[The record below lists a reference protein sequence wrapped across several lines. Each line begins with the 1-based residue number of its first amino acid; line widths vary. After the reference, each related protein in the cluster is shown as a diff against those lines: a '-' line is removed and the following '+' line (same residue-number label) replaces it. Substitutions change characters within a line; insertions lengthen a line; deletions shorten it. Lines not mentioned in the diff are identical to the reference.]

1 LKLRNVCIGIATGI
15 IVLICITIAET
26 QTEVKDVN
34 TPAVPP
40 AEGGFQDANLGRP
53 ADPNQRPMEEGRF
66 GRGSRRGGM
75 GGGQGGGFSFDFSS
89 MTPEERQRMM
99 ERGQQFARGMGFD
112 IRPMTAPGDPNE
124 PTESLNLNN
133 VEMRNIIKMLG
144 DWTGKAIIPASD
156 EVMQT
161 RITVY
166 SPQRVT
172 RTQALGLIFM
182 ALQSRGVIADQ
193 GEQRIIL
200 RPILTAKLGAI
211 PTLGVDEPLARVQ
224 DKTSMVEKWF
234 QMYNYRPSNLVEMI
248 KPLVGEH
255 GYAMAD
261 ENTGRVAIIDTVDN
275 LLRIEK
281 IIKELDI
288 PESEQMVEQVFEVEY
303 GNPEEIVSVMEL
315 ILSDQAQRQATRT
328 TASGTTQQ
336 SQQGQQGQ
344 PSYGRSGGGSSR
356 AQTQTLTS
364 VVIQGTTTPI
374 RLIPVAKQRWIIAR
388 ANREDMKR
396 IAEWVKKLDLAEIA
410 SPQQTVV
417 PVIYASVSEVVTMI
431 NRTLRDMPSVKG
443 KAPVVV
449 EGLEASKQIVIFGDE
464 EGRTMVEKMI
474 AQIDLPSGDYYV
486 ERTFKLKH
494 ADPDQIKQNIEGLYS
509 QTSTTTSRS
518 YAYYDSSRVRT
529 DPKNEVRVISYPTQK
544 QVTVIASELNME
556 KIARQIEQ
564 EWDVPLD
571 IQKDQYRILT
581 LQNSDPVKMAELLNK
596 LFSAEDSGSSTGSS
610 SNLMRMLLGDSVESK
625 QKIVGSLYGLLTF
638 EPVPDTKKLIVISKI
653 PEAYEV
659 IERLVNQ
666 LDGQERG
673 EVPHVVVLKYA
684 DCESLCDQLNSI
696 FNEAGTPTT
705 IPRSAKGLS
714 SYDAENQGAAV
725 NASESSSSSI
735 TPWWTRQQRTDDQ
748 LPPSNL
754 IGKVRFVPVQRSKAI
769 LVMAPAEY
777 VDDITRMI
785 ESLDQPGMQ
794 VMIKVVIVEINLED
808 NSSLGVMLSSNPQA
822 FGDTGINGI
831 SFLNALQNVEK
842 TSTSNLTASG
852 STNTVTTGTRLDTTI
867 DIYALVDFL
876 IKKTQG
882 RVLNQPTLWTKDNEE
897 AIFVKGQKVA
907 FIEGE
912 QSDSSNLNNTSRT
925 FTYENVGITLRVRPN
940 ITPEKAVDM
949 TINLN
954 ISEMELLTLINGQ
967 YPRKNLDTTTRLIV
981 SDGQSIML
989 GGILFQNDNQVVN
1002 KVPLLGDIP
1011 VLGALFS
1018 HTKATLSNTE
1028 LLVFVTPYVFD
1039 EVMRREIPVS
1049 ADHKDV
1055 IDKNIIL
1062 RDKII
1067 TDLADRAR
1075 QVFTDPNAL

>member
-1 LKLRNVCIGIATGI
+1 LKLKNVCIGIAAGI
-15 IVLICITIAET
+15 TALICITIAET

-34 TPAVPP
+34 TPAVPAAVERP
-40 AEGGFQDANLGRP
+40 QDTEPPRP
-53 ADPNQRPMEEGRF
+53 MDPNQRSAEEGRF
-66 GRGSRRGGM
+66 GRGSRRGGGM
-75 GGGQGGGFSFDFSS
+75 GGGQGGGFSFDFST

-112 IRPMTAPGDPNE
+112 IRPMGAPGDPNE
-124 PTESLNLNN
+124 PMESLNLNN

-144 DWTGKAIIPASD
+144 DWTGKAIIPSSD
-156 EVMQT
+156 EIMQT

-172 RTQALGLIFM
+172 RAQALGLIFM

-261 ENTGRVAIIDTVDN
+261 ENTGRVAVIDTVDN

-328 TASGTTQQ
+328 TGSGTSQSQ
-336 SQQGQQGQ
+336 SQQGQ
-344 PSYGRSGGGSSR
+344 SGRSGGGSSR
-356 AQTQTLTS
+356 AQAQTLTS

-396 IAEWVKKLDLAEIA
+396 IAEWIQKLDLAEIA

-417 PVIYASVSEVVTMI
+417 PVIYASVGEVVTMI

-474 AQIDLPSGDYYV
+474 AQIDLPSGDYFV

-509 QTSTTTSRS
+509 QTATTGRIN
-518 YAYYDSSRVRT
+518 YYDYNRTRT
-529 DPKNEVRVISYPTQK
+529 DPKNEVKVISYPTQK

-556 KIARQIEQ
+556 KISRQIEQ

-596 LFSAEDSGSSTGSS
+596 LFSEEDSSTGS

-659 IERLVNQ
+659 IERLVDQ
-666 LDGQERG
+666 LDGQEMG

-725 NASESSSSSI
+725 SASESSSSSI

-777 VDDITRMI
+777 VDDITGMI

-831 SFLNALQNVEK
+831 NFINALENIEDF
-842 TSTSNLTASG
+842 TGSN
-852 STNTVTTGTRLDTTI
+852 GTQLDTTI

-876 IKKTQG
+876 VKKTQG

-1011 VLGALFS
+1011 LLGALFS

-1039 EVMRREIPVS
+1039 EIMRREIPVS
-1049 ADHKDV
+1049 NDHKE
-1055 IDKNIIL
+1055 IINKNIIQ
-1062 RDKII
+1062 RDLII
-1067 TDLADRAR
+1067 KDLAERAR
-1075 QVFTDPNAL
+1075 TIFNDPNAM

>member
-1 LKLRNVCIGIATGI
+1 MKLKNLCIGIAAGI
-15 IVLICITIAET
+15 TALICITVAET
-26 QTEVKDVN
+26 QTEVRDVN
-34 TPAVPP
+34 TPPVS
-40 AEGGFQDANLGRP
+40 AEAERP
-53 ADPNQRPMEEGRF
+53 QEPNRPRPMDPNQRSMEEGRF
-66 GRGSRRGGM
+66 GRSSRRGGM
-75 GGGQGGGFSFDFSS
+75 GGGPGGGFSFDFST

-112 IRPMTAPGDPNE
+112 IRPMGAPGDPNE
-124 PTESLNLNN
+124 PMESLNLNN

-144 DWTGKAIIPASD
+144 DWTGKAIIPSSD
-156 EVMQT
+156 EIMQT

-172 RTQALGLIFM
+172 RAQALGLIFM

-234 QMYNYRPSNLVEMI
+234 QMFNYRPSNLVEMI

-261 ENTGRVAIIDTVDN
+261 ENTGRVAVIDTVDN

-315 ILSDQAQRQATRT
+315 ILGDQARQATRT
-328 TASGTTQQ
+328 TSQPQQ
-336 SQQGQQGQ
+336 SQQSQQ
-344 PSYGRSGGGSSR
+344 YGRSSSSR
-356 AQTQTLTS
+356 TQTQAKTLTS

-396 IAEWVKKLDLAEIA
+396 IGEWIEKLDLAEIA
-410 SPQQTVV
+410 APQQTVV
-417 PVIYASVSEVVTMI
+417 PVMYASVDEVVEMI

-443 KAPVVV
+443 KSTVVV

-474 AQIDLPSGDYYV
+474 AQIDLPSGDYFV

-509 QTSTTTSRS
+509 QTATTGRIN
-518 YAYYDSSRVRT
+518 YYDYNRSRT
-529 DPKNEVRVISYPTQK
+529 DPKNEVKVISYPTQK

-556 KIARQIEQ
+556 KITRQIEQ

-596 LFSAEDSGSSTGSS
+596 LFSEEDSSTGS

-666 LDGQERG
+666 LDGQEMG
-673 EVPHVVVLKYA
+673 EVPNVVVLKYA

-725 NASESSSSSI
+725 SASESTSSTI
-735 TPWWTRQQRTDDQ
+735 TPWWTRQQRTTDQ

-777 VDDITRMI
+777 VDDITMMI

-794 VMIKVVIVEINLED
+794 VMIKVVIAEINLED

-822 FGDTGINGI
+822 FGDIGINGAQ
-831 SFLNALQNVEK
+831 FVNAL
-842 TSTSNLTASG
+842 SNIEDFSG
-852 STNTVTTGTRLDTTI
+852 ANGTQLDTSL

-876 IKKTQG
+876 ITKTKG
-882 RVLNQPTLWTKDNEE
+882 RILNQPTLWTKDNEE

-912 QSDSSNLNNTSRT
+912 QSDSTNLSNTSRT
-925 FTYENVGITLRVRPN
+925 YTYENVGITLRVRPN

-954 ISEMELLTLINGQ
+954 ISEMELLTLINTQ

-981 SDGQSIML
+981 SDGQTIML
-989 GGILFQNDNQVVN
+989 GGILEQNDNKVVN
-1002 KVPLLGDIP
+1002 KVPLLSDIP
-1011 VLGALFS
+1011 LVGELLFT
-1018 HTKATLSNTE
+1018 HTQQNLSNTE

-1039 EVMRREIPVS
+1039 EAMRREMPS
-1049 ADHKDV
+1049 ATDHKEV
-1055 IDKNIIL
+1055 IQKHAQQRDQIIN
-1062 RDKII
+1062 
-1067 TDLADRAR
+1067 TLAEKAR
-1075 QVFTDPNAL
+1075 LMMSDPNAF

>member
-1 LKLRNVCIGIATGI
+1 MKLKNVCIGIAAGI
-15 IVLICITIAET
+15 TALICITIAET

-34 TPAVPP
+34 TPAVPTAVERP
-40 AEGGFQDANLGRP
+40 QDVNPPRP
-53 ADPNQRPMEEGRF
+53 MDPNQRSMEEGRF
-66 GRGSRRGGM
+66 GRGSRRGA
-75 GGGQGGGFSFDFSS
+75 GGAGGGFSFDFST

-112 IRPMTAPGDPNE
+112 IRPMGAPGDPNE
-124 PTESLNLNN
+124 PMESLNLNN

-144 DWTGKAIIPASD
+144 DWTGKAIIPSSD
-156 EVMQT
+156 EIMQT

-172 RTQALGLIFM
+172 RAQALGLIFM

-261 ENTGRVAIIDTVDN
+261 ENTGRVAVIDTVDN

-288 PESEQMVEQVFEVEY
+288 PESDQMVEQVFEVEY

-315 ILSDQAQRQATRT
+315 ILSDQARQATRT
-328 TASGTTQQ
+328 TGSGTAQPQ
-336 SQQGQQGQ
+336 SQQGQS
-344 PSYGRSGGGSSR
+344 PSGRSGSGSSR
-356 AQTQTLTS
+356 AQAQTLTS

-374 RLIPVAKQRWIIAR
+374 RLIPVTKQRWIIAR

-396 IAEWVKKLDLAEIA
+396 IAEWVQKLDLAEIA

-417 PVIYASVSEVVTMI
+417 PVIYASVGEVVTMI

-474 AQIDLPSGDYYV
+474 AQIDLPSGDYFV

-509 QTSTTTSRS
+509 QTSAASRS
-518 YAYYDSSRVRT
+518 YGYYDYSRTRT
-529 DPKNEVRVISYPTQK
+529 DPKNEVKVISYPTQK

-556 KIARQIEQ
+556 KISRQIEQ

-571 IQKDQYRILT
+571 IQRDQYRILT

-596 LFSAEDSGSSTGSS
+596 LFSAEDSSTGS
-610 SNLMRMLLGDSVESK
+610 SNLMRMLLGDSTESK

-725 NASESSSSSI
+725 SASESSSSAI

-822 FGDTGINGI
+822 FGDVGVNGTR
-831 SFLNALQNVEK
+831 FLNALENIEDF
-842 TSTSNLTASG
+842 SG
-852 STNTVTTGTRLDTTI
+852 PNGTQLDTSL

-876 IKKTQG
+876 ITKTKG
-882 RVLNQPTLWTKDNEE
+882 RIMNQPTLWTKDNEE

-912 QSDSSNLNNTSRT
+912 QSDSSNLSNTSRT
-925 FTYENVGITLRVRPN
+925 YTYENVGITLRVRPN

-954 ISEMELLTLINGQ
+954 ISEMELLTLINTQ

-989 GGILFQNDNQVVN
+989 GGILEQNDNKVVN
-1002 KVPLLGDIP
+1002 KVPLLGEIP
-1011 VLGALFS
+1011 LIGELLFT
-1018 HTKATLSNTE
+1018 HTKQSLSNTE

-1039 EVMRREIPVS
+1039 ETMRREMPS
-1049 ADHKDV
+1049 AANHKEV
-1055 IDKNIIL
+1055 IQKHSEQRDQIIN
-1062 RDKII
+1062 
-1067 TDLADRAR
+1067 DLAEKVRIMMS
-1075 QVFTDPNAL
+1075 DPNAL

>member
-1 LKLRNVCIGIATGI
+1 MKLKKVCIGIAVGI
-15 IVLICITIAET
+15 TALICITIAET
-26 QTEVKDVN
+26 QTEVKDAN
-34 TPAVPP
+34 TPPVSTVEEQPRDP
-40 AEGGFQDANLGRP
+40 NRP
-53 ADPNQRPMEEGRF
+53 RPMDPNQRPSEEGRF
-66 GRGSRRGGM
+66 GRGSRRGG
-75 GGGQGGGFSFDFSS
+75 GPGGGFSFDFSS

-112 IRPMTAPGDPNE
+112 IRPMGAPGDPNE
-124 PTESLNLNN
+124 PMESLNLNN

-144 DWTGKAIIPASD
+144 DWTGKAIIPSSD
-156 EVMQT
+156 EIMQT

-172 RTQALGLIFM
+172 RVQALGLIFM

-261 ENTGRVAIIDTVDN
+261 ENTGRVAVIDTVDN

-288 PESEQMVEQVFEVEY
+288 PESDQMVEQVFEVEY
-303 GNPEEIVSVMEL
+303 GNPEEIVTVMEL
-315 ILSDQAQRQATRT
+315 ILSDQARQATRT
-328 TASGTTQQ
+328 PGGASSAQP
-336 SQQGQQGQ
+336 QQGQ
-344 PSYGRSGGGSSR
+344 SSSGRSGGGSSR
-356 AQTQTLTS
+356 TPSQTLTS

-396 IAEWVKKLDLAEIA
+396 IAEWITKLDLAEIA
-410 SPQQTVV
+410 APQQTVV
-417 PVIYASVSEVVTMI
+417 PVIYASVDEVVEMI

-443 KAPVVV
+443 KSTVVV

-464 EGRTMVEKMI
+464 DGRTMVEKMI
-474 AQIDLPSGDYYV
+474 AQIDLPSGDYFV

-509 QTSTTTSRS
+509 QTSTTSRS
-518 YAYYDSSRVRT
+518 YSYYDFNRSRT
-529 DPKNEVRVISYPTQK
+529 DPKNEVKVISYPTQK
-544 QVTVIASELNME
+544 QVTVIASEQNME
-556 KIARQIEQ
+556 KITRQIEQ

-571 IQKDQYRILT
+571 IQRDQYRILT

-596 LFSAEDSGSSTGSS
+596 LFSAEDSSTGS
-610 SNLMRMLLGDSVESK
+610 SNLMRMLFGDSTESK

-666 LDGQERG
+666 LDGQEMG

-725 NASESSSSSI
+725 NASESSTSTI

-777 VDDITRMI
+777 VDDISRMI

-808 NSSLGVMLSSNPQA
+808 NSSLGVMLSSNRQA
-822 FGDTGINGI
+822 FGDVGINGAQ
-831 SFLNALQNVEK
+831 FVNAL
-842 TSTSNLTASG
+842 SNIEDFSG
-852 STNTVTTGTRLDTTI
+852 ANGTQLDTSL

-876 IKKTQG
+876 ITKTKG
-882 RVLNQPTLWTKDNEE
+882 RILNQPTLWTKDNEE

-912 QSDSSNLNNTSRT
+912 QSDSSNLSNTSRT
-925 FTYENVGITLRVRPN
+925 YTYENVGITLRVRPN

-954 ISEMELLTLINGQ
+954 ISEMELLTLINTQ

-989 GGILFQNDNQVVN
+989 GGILEQNDNKVVN
-1002 KVPLLGDIP
+1002 KVPLLSDIP
-1011 VLGALFS
+1011 LIGQILFT
-1018 HTKATLSNTE
+1018 HTQQNLSNTE

-1039 EVMRREIPVS
+1039 ETMRREMPS
-1049 ADHKDV
+1049 ATDHQEV
-1055 IDKNIIL
+1055 IHQHAQQRDQIIN
-1062 RDKII
+1062 
-1067 TDLADRAR
+1067 DLAEKAR
-1075 QVFTDPNAL
+1075 LMMSDPNAF

>member
-1 LKLRNVCIGIATGI
+1 MKLKNVCIGIAAGI
-15 IVLICITIAET
+15 TALICITIAET
-26 QTEVKDVN
+26 QTDVKDAN
-34 TPAVPP
+34 TPP
-40 AEGGFQDANLGRP
+40 APTVTGRP
-53 ADPNQRPMEEGRF
+53 QEPNQPRPMDPNQRSSEEGRF
-66 GRGSRRGGM
+66 GRGSRRGG
-75 GGGQGGGFSFDFSS
+75 GPGGGFSFDFSTMS
-89 MTPEERQRMM
+89 PEERQRMM
-99 ERGQQFARGMGFD
+99 ERGQQFARSMGFNG
-112 IRPMTAPGDPNE
+112 PSMSAPGDPNE
-124 PTESLNLNN
+124 ATESLNLNN

-144 DWTGKAIIPASD
+144 DWTGKAIIPSSD
-156 EVMQT
+156 EIMQT
-161 RITVY
+161 KITVY

-172 RTQALGLIFM
+172 RAQALGLIFM

-261 ENTGRVAIIDTVDN
+261 ENTGRVAVIDTVDN

-281 IIKELDI
+281 IIKELDV
-288 PESEQMVEQVFEVEY
+288 PESDQMVEQVFEIEY
-303 GNPEEIVSVMEL
+303 GNPEEIVSVMEM
-315 ILSDQAQRQATRT
+315 ILSDQARQAART
-328 TASGTTQQ
+328 TGSGTSQP
-336 SQQGQQGQ
+336 QQGQST
-344 PSYGRSGGGSSR
+344 PGRSGGSSAR
-356 AQTQTLTS
+356 TQTLTS

-396 IAEWVKKLDLAEIA
+396 IGEWIQKLDLAEIA
-410 SPQQTVV
+410 APQQTVV
-417 PVIYASVSEVVTMI
+417 PVVYASVDEVVEMI

-443 KAPVVV
+443 KSTVVV

-464 EGRTMVEKMI
+464 EGRIMVEKMI
-474 AQIDLPSGDYYV
+474 AQIDLPSGDYFV

-509 QTSTTTSRS
+509 QTTTSGRS
-518 YAYYDSSRVRT
+518 YSYYDYSSRSRT
-529 DPKNEVRVISYPTQK
+529 DPKNEVKVISYPTQK
-544 QVTVIASELNME
+544 QVTVIASEQNME
-556 KIARQIEQ
+556 KIAKQIEQ
-564 EWDVPLD
+564 EWDIPLD

-596 LFSAEDSGSSTGSS
+596 LFSEEDSSTGS
-610 SNLMRMLLGDSVESK
+610 SNLMRMLLGDSTESK

-659 IERLVNQ
+659 IERLVDQ
-666 LDGQERG
+666 LDGQEGG
-673 EVPHVVVLKYA
+673 EVPNVVILKYA

-696 FNEAGTPTT
+696 FNESGTPTT

-725 NASESSSSSI
+725 SASETSSSSI
-735 TPWWTRQQRTDDQ
+735 TPWWTRQQRTEDQ

-769 LVMAPAEY
+769 LVMAPVEY
-777 VDDITRMI
+777 VADITKMI

-794 VMIKVVIVEINLED
+794 VMIKAVIVEINLED

-822 FGDTGINGI
+822 FGDVGINGAR
-831 SFLNALQNVEK
+831 FVNALENIEDF
-842 TSTSNLTASG
+842 SG
-852 STNTVTTGTRLDTTI
+852 ANGTQLDTSL

-876 IKKTQG
+876 ITKTKG

-907 FIEGE
+907 FIEGD
-912 QSDSSNLNNTSRT
+912 QSDSSNLANTTRT
-925 FTYENVGITLRVRPN
+925 YTYENVGITLRVRPN

-954 ISEMELLTLINGQ
+954 ISEMELLTLINSQ

-989 GGILFQNDNQVVN
+989 GGILEQKDNKVVN
-1002 KVPLLGDIP
+1002 KVPLLSDIP
-1011 VLGALFS
+1011 LVGELLFT
-1018 HTKATLSNTE
+1018 HTQQNLSNTE

-1039 EVMRREIPVS
+1039 ETMRREIPV
-1049 ADHKDV
+1049 
-1055 IDKNIIL
+1055 
-1062 RDKII
+1062 
-1067 TDLADRAR
+1067 
-1075 QVFTDPNAL
+1075 